1 MRKALLVGAI
11 AGAVITPL
19 SHADIYDAR
28 AMARGGTGMTMG
40 EYNQAIYNPAMINR
54 FDEDDDFSFAL
65 NGGIVASDQDGF
77 IEGAE
82 DFQDLIDELENNP
95 PPPGPAR
102 DQAINDTENAL
113 IDISDKLVQ
122 IDAGGATMIAIPNK
136 KLPMAFIGKAR
147 ASIGTSFTYDPA
159 DRQVLEDI
167 ANDVPGADQDDLVSD
182 VNASLLWVAEYGLM
196 LGKGFNIAGLQID
209 GGATIKAQTIELV
222 AYQDTVANFDAA
234 DIPDSGNL
242 ESHSALNVDMGV
254 STRLGEDGRLILAG
268 TIENFIP
275 QSFDGP
281 NNTEYKMEPV
291 LTVAAGYNGNLV
303 KLEANMDLTQRNG
316 YDLLQDTQFARA
328 GIELSAGRHFHLRGG
343 YRTDLKSNVSDL
355 LTVGLGITPWDRFN
369 IDISGGVGEGDT
381 YAAGLQIG
389 FKI

>member
-1 MRKALLVGAI
+1 MRRSLL
-11 AGAVITPL
+11 AGAVAAALMPSLTL
-19 SHADIYDAR
+19 AEVHDAR
-28 AMARGGTGMTMG
+28 ALARGGTGMTMG
-40 EYNQAIYNPAMINR
+40 EYNQALYNPAMINR
-54 FDEDDDFSFAL
+54 FDENDDFSFAL
-65 NGGIVASDQDGF
+65 NGGIIASDQDGF

-95 PPPGPAR
+95 PPAGPAR
-102 DQAINDTENAL
+102 DQAIDDTENAL
-113 IDISDKLVQ
+113 IDISNKLVQ
-122 IDAGGATMIAIPNK
+122 IDAGGATMIAIPNS
-136 KLPMAFIGKAR
+136 KLPLAFVGKAK
-147 ASIGTSFTYDPA
+147 ASIGTAFTYDPA

-182 VNASLLWVAEYGLM
+182 VNASLLWIAEYGLM
-196 LGKGFNIAGLQID
+196 MGKGFNIAGLQID

-222 AYQDTVANFDAA
+222 AYQDTVSSFDAA
-234 DIPDSGNL
+234 DIPDSSNL
-242 ESHSALNVDMGV
+242 ESHSALNVDLGV

-275 QSFDGP
+275 QTFDGP

-291 LTVAAGYNGNLV
+291 LTAAAGYNGNLF
-303 KLEANMDLTQRNG
+303 KLEANLDLTQRNG

-369 IDISGGVGEGDT
+369 IDISAGVGEGDT

>member
-1 MRKALLVGAI
+1 MRKTLLASAAAI
-11 AGAVITPL
+11 TLAPSLTTAEVF
-19 SHADIYDAR
+19 DAR
-28 AMARGGTGMTMG
+28 ALARGGTGMTMG
-40 EYNQAIYNPAMINR
+40 EYNQALYNPAMINR
-54 FDEDDDFSFAL
+54 FDENDDFSFAL
-65 NGGIVASDQDGF
+65 NGGIIASDQDGF

-102 DQAINDTENAL
+102 DQAIDETENAL

-122 IDAGGATMIAIPNK
+122 VDAGGAIMIAIPNN
-136 KLPMAFIGKAR
+136 KLPLGFVSKAK

-167 ANDVPGADQDDLVSD
+167 ANDVPGADQDDLVSE
-182 VNASLLWVAEYGLM
+182 VNASLLWIAEYGLM

-222 AYQDTVANFDAA
+222 AYEDTVANFDAA

-242 ESHSALNVDMGV
+242 ESHSSLNVDLGA

-291 LTVAAGYNGNLV
+291 LTAAAGYNGERLKAEFNL
-303 KLEANMDLTQRNG
+303 DLTQRNG
-316 YDLLQDTQFARA
+316 YDLLLDTQFARA
-328 GIELSAGRHFHLRGG
+328 GVELSAGRHFHLRAG
-343 YRTDLKSNVSDL
+343 YRTDIKNNVSDL
-355 LTVGLGITPWDRFN
+355 LTAGIGITPWDRFN
-369 IDISGGVGEGDT
+369 IDISAGVGEGDT
-381 YAAGLQIG
+381 YAAALQLG

>member
-1 MRKALLVGAI
+1 MRKTLLASAAAI
-11 AGAVITPL
+11 TLAPSLTTAEVF
-19 SHADIYDAR
+19 DAR
-28 AMARGGTGMTMG
+28 ALARGGTGMTMG
-40 EYNQAIYNPAMINR
+40 EYNQALYNPAMINR
-54 FDEDDDFSFAL
+54 FDENDDFSFAL
-65 NGGIVASDQDGF
+65 NGGIIASDQDGF

-102 DQAINDTENAL
+102 DQAIDETENTL

-122 IDAGGATMIAIPNK
+122 VDAGGAVMIAIPNN
-136 KLPMAFIGKAR
+136 KLPLGFVSKAK

-167 ANDVPGADQDDLVSD
+167 ANDVPGADQDDLVSE
-182 VNASLLWVAEYGLM
+182 VNASLLWIAEYGLM

-222 AYQDTVANFDAA
+222 AYEDTVANFDAA

-242 ESHSALNVDMGV
+242 ESHSSLNVDLGA
-254 STRLGEDGRLILAG
+254 STRLGEGGRLILAG

-291 LTVAAGYNGNLV
+291 LTAAAGYNGERLKAEFNL
-303 KLEANMDLTQRNG
+303 DLTQRNG
-316 YDLLQDTQFARA
+316 YDLLLDTQFARA
-328 GIELSAGRHFHLRGG
+328 GVELSAGRHFHLRAG
-343 YRTDLKSNVSDL
+343 YRTDIKNNVSDL
-355 LTVGLGITPWDRFN
+355 LTAGIGITPWDRFN
-369 IDISGGVGEGDT
+369 IDISAGVGEGDT
-381 YAAGLQIG
+381 YAAALQLG

>member
-1 MRKALLVGAI
+1 MRRSLL
-11 AGAVITPL
+11 AGAVAAALMPSLTL
-19 SHADIYDAR
+19 AEVHDAR
-28 AMARGGTGMTMG
+28 ALARGGTGMTMG
-40 EYNQAIYNPAMINR
+40 EYNQALYNPAMINR
-54 FDEDDDFSFAL
+54 FDENDDFSFAL
-65 NGGIVASDQDGF
+65 NGGVIASDQDGF

-95 PPPGPAR
+95 PPAGPAR
-102 DQAINDTENAL
+102 DQAIDDTENAL
-113 IDISDKLVQ
+113 IDISNKLVQ
-122 IDAGGATMIAIPNK
+122 IDAGGATMIAIPNS
-136 KLPMAFIGKAR
+136 KLPLAFVGKAK
-147 ASIGTSFTYDPA
+147 ASIGTAFTYDPA

-182 VNASLLWVAEYGLM
+182 VNASLLWIAEYGLM
-196 LGKGFNIAGLQID
+196 MGKGFNIAGLQID

-222 AYQDTVANFDAA
+222 AYQDTVSSFDAA
-234 DIPDSGNL
+234 DIPDSSNL
-242 ESHSALNVDMGV
+242 ESHSALNVDLGV

-275 QSFDGP
+275 QTFDGP

-291 LTVAAGYNGNLV
+291 LTAAAGYNGNLF
-303 KLEANMDLTQRNG
+303 KLEANLDLTQRNG

-369 IDISGGVGEGDT
+369 IDISAGVGEGDT

>member
-222 AYQDTVANFDAA
+222 AYEDTVSNFDAA